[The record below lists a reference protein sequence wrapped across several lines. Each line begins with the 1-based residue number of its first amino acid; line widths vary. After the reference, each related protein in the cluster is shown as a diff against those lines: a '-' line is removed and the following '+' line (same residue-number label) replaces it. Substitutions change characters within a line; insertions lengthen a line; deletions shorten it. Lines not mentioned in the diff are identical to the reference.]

1 MYKNILLCSA
11 FLFVLSGL
19 NAQSSSQE
27 KDRAIYK
34 QYPES
39 YYWGTIMPSID
50 DKVDKPAP
58 KPSFK
63 VDVEGR
69 TFPNDPKKYE
79 KIWHTSP
86 VSQGNTNTCWCYS
99 TTSFYESEVKR
110 IKGKEVRLSEMYT
123 VYWEYIERAKYFVA
137 HKGDMYF
144 GEGSETNAVGRMMEK
159 YGIVPHDAYPGIREG
174 EEFPTHEEMFDELYA
189 YMGYAFQ
196 NNIWDEET
204 VVSKVEKILVKHM
217 GPIPGEVEV
226 DGKKISPQKYLE
238 KELGLKMGDY
248 VHFMSLM
255 EAPYWG
261 RAEYKVPDNWWHS
274 DNYYN
279 LPLDVFMHG
288 MKKSLKAG
296 YSFAIGGDVSEA
308 GLVTYEG
315 VAIVPTFDIPS
326 EYIDESARQFRFN
339 NESTTDDHAMHV
351 VGYREYEGDTW
362 FLVKDSGSGSRHC
375 GEGPNRFGYYF
386 FHEDFVKLKM
396 MNFTVHRGAVED
408 ILEKV
413 NES

>member
-1 MYKNILLCSA
+1 MRQPLLFLFLSIFLGTSA
-11 FLFVLSGL
+11 F
-19 NAQSSSQE
+19 AQSEHRDQ
-27 KDRAIYK
+27 AVYK

-39 YYWGTIMPSID
+39 YYWSKIMPSIQG
-50 DKVDKPAP
+50 DKVDKPER

-63 VDVEGR
+63 VDITGR
-69 TFPNDPKKYE
+69 TFPNDPEKYNQV
-79 KIWHTSP
+79 WHTNP

-110 IKGKEVRLSEMYT
+110 LKGKEVRMSEMYT

-137 HKGDMYF
+137 NKGDMYF

-159 YGIVPHDAYPGIREG
+159 YGMVPYEAYPGTRDG

-189 YMGYAFQ
+189 YMGYAYQ
-196 NNIWDEET
+196 NKLWDEEK
-204 VVSKVEKILVKHM
+204 VVAGVQKILESHI
-217 GPIPGEVEV
+217 GPVPTEVV
-226 DGKKISPQKYLE
+226 VNGKKMSPEKYLK
-238 KELGLKMGDY
+238 KELGLEMGDY

-255 EAPYWG
+255 ESAYWG

-279 LPLDVFMHG
+279 IPLDDYMEG
-288 MKKSLKAG
+288 MKQSLRAG

-315 VAIVPTFDIPS
+315 IAIVPTFDIPS
-326 EYIDESARQFRFN
+326 EYIDENARQFRFN

-351 VGYREYEGDTW
+351 VGYQEYEGDTW

-375 GEGPNRFGYYF
+375 GEGQNRFGYYF

-396 MNFTVHRGAVED
+396 MNFTVHKDAVKD